1 MPIAK
6 RRAQLQAL
14 KRGVNYTDNIL
25 SIGTDEAYYI
35 LNCHIDM
42 NGNAFTRK
50 GSRNLNLT
58 ALNGVVTSIYD
69 FHKPVAGGMEI
80 HTMVTAGTVLYEW
93 NATTEEFDAIGSLS
107 VATRP
112 TWCTFQDEN
121 DASFAF
127 MANGTDFFKYDG
139 TGAGGLTDVCAT
151 PLTDYPWTT
160 NPKYIIAYGDRM
172 LASGCESDEY
182 KVFVSDAL
190 DGTNW
195 LPGEGSTAV
204 YWTASG
210 QKGDPVTGL
219 GVVYNFGLIFQN
231 YGVGLLTEANADS
244 TSAAQIQIST
254 QYGTSSQW
262 SVQTVGN
269 DIYFAD
275 ANHIYKGVLRDAV
288 TNGLIVKPID
298 DRIGN
303 KYKNVTDV
311 TDIVSIYDPNNE
323 EILWGTKTR
332 SILLTKNT
340 TFVYNLKLSGNT
352 GNGEVYTWNGWFE
365 GDGYEPHTFGFV
377 QTAAGKV
384 EIWRGDSSGF
394 VQVMDEAAQYKDE
407 TVEDGAV
414 VENNIVTNIMSGPL
428 MPYGMTVRKRARLFT
443 PYLYQSVDGA
453 TILRWI
459 IDSRYMGPS
468 LIRLYNTVPYYRAL
482 TDTQQKQLWGNTLYV
497 GTAYMP
503 RPVSINDPF
512 QYIQFEIINNG
523 EEATDEIA
531 YGGGELWYQVHQ
543 LSRAVG

>member
-6 RRAQLQAL
+6 RKAQLHAL
-14 KRGVNYTDNIL
+14 RRGVNYTDNIL
-25 SIGTDEAYYI
+25 SIQTDEAYYI

-42 NGNAFTRK
+42 NGNCFTRK

-58 ALNGVVTSIYD
+58 ALNGAVTSIYD
-69 FHKPVAGGMEI
+69 FHKPVAGGTEI
-80 HTMVTAGTVLYEW
+80 HTMVTAGGILYEW
-93 NATTEEFDAIGSLS
+93 NTSTLVFDAIGNLAST
-107 VATRP
+107 ARP

-127 MANGTDFFKYDG
+127 LANGTDFKKYDG
-139 TGAGGLTDVCAT
+139 TGSAGLSNVAVS
-151 PLTDYPWTT
+151 YPWTN

-172 LASGCESDEY
+172 LAAGCELDEY
-182 KVFVSDAL
+182 KVFICEAL

-195 LPGEGSTAV
+195 KPGAGSTAE
-204 YWTASG
+204 YWTAAG

-231 YGVGLLTEANADS
+231 YGIGLLTEADVAS
-244 TSAAQIQIST
+244 TTAAQIQISQ
-254 QYGTSSQW
+254 QYGTSSCW

-298 DRIGN
+298 DRIGK
-303 KYKNVTDV
+303 KYADV
-311 TDIVSIYDPNNE
+311 TNITDITSVYDPNNE

-332 SILLTKNT
+332 AINLTNNT
-340 TFVYNLKLSGNT
+340 AFVYNLRLSGET
-352 GNGEVYTWNGWFE
+352 ANGTVYTWNGWFE
-365 GDGYEPHTFGFV
+365 GAGYEPYTFGSI
-377 QTAAGKV
+377 QTSVGKV
-384 EIWRGDSSGF
+384 QIWRGDSSGF
-394 VQVMDEAAQYKDE
+394 VQVMDESTQYKDE
-407 TVEDGAV
+407 TVTGGAV
-414 VENNIVTNIMSGPL
+414 VENNVITNIMTGPV

-453 TILRWI
+453 TMVRWI
-459 IDSRYMGPS
+459 VDSRYLGPS
-468 LIRLYNTVPYYRAL
+468 LIRLYNTVPYFRAA
-482 TDTQQKQLWGNTLYV
+482 TTTQQKQLWGNTLYT
-497 GTAYMP
+497 GSAYMP

-512 QYIQFEIINNG
+512 MYIQLEILNNG
-523 EEATDEIA
+523 TNATDEIA